1 MTGQAAH
8 IAWKDARQHGA
19 WLGVYLAIVL
29 LRALLIGSGID
40 AAVRDPGVLSSLGLG
55 YQVLCG
61 LHVALI
67 VTLAVQIVQ
76 GDRLVGT
83 TAFWLT
89 RPVARGSLL
98 ASKLALAFA
107 LVVAVPVLV
116 DVVVILRYGLP
127 WTDAVGAA
135 AESALLRAG
144 ILLPLMALAAVT
156 ADLANFVVSG
166 IAAIFSAFA
175 VVALVQSLRLA
186 PSKSNDVAD
195 TITVLVVTTVGLGAF
210 AACAHQ
216 VFTRRTRRSALILV
230 GSVALMLAVVNAWER
245 PILSV
250 PDSLEPGWIDPSRV
264 SVTLR
269 PMAPEHLNGV
279 LHQQRPWQIPAAHAI
294 AGSTPNV
301 VLLPLGF
308 RTTATLPDG
317 TVDRSEGILQTGFD
331 ARAAGPRFVR
341 KDQAERLLGGIQ
353 LLDAQEAVTEKS
365 LIRPIASF
373 TQAAYVTL
381 TASGIA
387 GQAFGAV
394 GQASGLAGIR
404 FDVDTIVGALAY
416 EPCAPVPLRP
426 GSRGRC
432 GDRRFS
438 LLSAEFTDGAC
449 LVGIRDVV
457 AGFGID
463 LRRRSSVAY
472 VLVNKASGQGLVVG
486 ARDYN
491 AAQSVFG
498 RASFALLGE
507 HVAVTHRNLVFRA
520 PKEMPDIGPDWL
532 RDAVIVPLQV
542 RDIGQFT
549 VKATMQQP

>member
-40 AAVRDPGVLSSLGLG
+40 AAVRDSSVLTSLGLG

-61 LHVALI
+61 LHAALI

-98 ASKLALAFA
+98 ASKLALAIAF
-107 LVVAVPVLV
+107 VVAVPVLV
-116 DVVVILRYGLP
+116 DVAVILRYGLP
-127 WTDAVGAA
+127 WTDAMGAA
-135 AESALLRAG
+135 AEGALLRTG

-156 ADLANFVVSG
+156 ADLATFVVSG
-166 IAAIFSAFA
+166 IAALFSAFA
-175 VVALVQSLRLA
+175 LEALVQSLRLA
-186 PSKSNDVAD
+186 PSKSNDVAE
-195 TITVLVVTTVGLGAF
+195 TITVLVVTMVGVGAL
-210 AACAHQ
+210 AAFAHQ
-216 VFTRRTRRSALILV
+216 VFTRRTRRSVLTLV

-301 VLLPLGF
+301 VLLPFGF

-317 TVDRSEGILQTGFD
+317 TADRSEGIFQTGWD
-331 ARAAGPRFVR
+331 ARAAGVRFVR
-341 KDQAERLLGGIQ
+341 KDQVERLLGGIQ

-373 TQAAYVTL
+373 TQAAYAKL
-381 TASGIA
+381 TASD
-387 GQAFGAV
+387 AV
-394 GQASGLAGIR
+394 GQASGLAGAR
-404 FDVDTIVGALAY
+404 LDVDTIVGALAY

-426 GSRGRC
+426 GARGRC
-432 GDRRFS
+432 GDRRFT
-438 LLSAEFTDGAC
+438 LLSAEFMDGAC
-449 LVGIRDVV
+449 VVVIRDVV

-463 LRRRSSVAY
+463 LRRRSGVAY

-486 ARDYN
+486 ARNYD
-491 AAQSVFG
+491 AVRSVFG
-498 RASFALLGE
+498 RATFALLGE
-507 HVAVTHRNLVFRA
+507 HVAVTQRTLTFRA
-520 PKEMPDIGPDWL
+520 PKELPDIGPDWL

-542 RDIGQFT
+542 RDIGQLT
-549 VKATMQQP
+549 VKATIQM